1 MEIIG
6 GLLMCLIIVG
16 FVALLLF
23 FTTRSEAKSK
33 YYEDL
38 YKYVPEEKG
47 LDPNVSR
54 TKAIK
59 KILSQPGVR
68 EAAEKM
74 KEERARNRAKNED
87 LDRKRD
93 IERRVY
99 SYKYEELIYHIFS
112 PYAQKREKY
121 PRGKWE
127 WWITKGID
135 REFFCYEISRILNV
149 SYDNACRLLSE
160 FEKNGLISLSKRPH
174 SLSTDCWPGYILS
187 MKWNII
193 SEYDNN
199 FNRWM
204 DSHINIESEENFNKR
219 MELFLKTRY

>member
-1 MEIIG
+1 
-6 GLLMCLIIVG
+6 MCLIIVG

-38 YKYVPEEKG
+38 YKYVPEEKR

-99 SYKYEELIYHIFS
+99 SYKYEELIYPLCRICNPAAFS
-112 PYAQKREKY
+112 
-121 PRGKWE
+121 
-127 WWITKGID
+127 I
-135 REFFCYEISRILNV
+135 RIYNPLSLFRFPHYKC
-149 SYDNACRLLSE
+149 SYL
-160 FEKNGLISLSKRPH
+160 
-174 SLSTDCWPGYILS
+174 
-187 MKWNII
+187 
-193 SEYDNN
+193 
-199 FNRWM
+199 
-204 DSHINIESEENFNKR
+204 
-219 MELFLKTRY
+219 